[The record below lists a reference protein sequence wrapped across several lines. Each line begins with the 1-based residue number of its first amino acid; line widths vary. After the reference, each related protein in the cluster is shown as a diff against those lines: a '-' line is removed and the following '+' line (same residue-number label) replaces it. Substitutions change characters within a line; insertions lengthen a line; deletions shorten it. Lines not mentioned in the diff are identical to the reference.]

1 MAIDKIIPRK
11 LVKDIDERLVQE
23 GDMIDALNV
32 TMSEGG
38 EGTEGVLKNSYGTSA
53 AIGVIETS
61 GDYTVVGRCVDQTN
75 SVVYFFVRDNSS
87 TDHRIIKYKASTHS
101 FTTVLASSVLNFS
114 SDHTVKADVISSNF
128 SGSSTIQSL
137 LYFTDNSNPPRKINV
152 DRALANDYSV
162 LSDAD
167 LEKAL
172 SVAKPAPQTPI
183 EFAFET
189 DPDVQTNNFRD
200 RYFQFAT
207 QLVYTDGEESAISMY
222 SKLAVSDASSYDG
235 LNSAG
240 SAQPANTH
248 NVLRLSLNYSPASGD
263 DRYVPDV
270 KYLRILAK
278 DGNDGVFVKIDEFD
292 PSESITQKIY
302 GSSRTVYDSSAG
314 TYLFYNT
321 KNYGA
326 VDQNTVNKTYDNVP
340 LKAEGQ
346 AITNNRLFYSNYEE
360 GRDKISIDS
369 SKVTLSVQYSTDEG
383 FKDVFDNTANIA
395 TVSGDDITIDL
406 LAGTSFDDF
415 EPGANLA
422 DKDTVVPTG
431 TTINVTFSYDPVGTV
446 SKSDGPVASVDFDHH
461 IAYEYNDDSGI
472 WNAFSDLFTWALG
485 TTDNDAW
492 ANTVR
497 KDTITFGDATSSATN
512 SRTLPIGTSVD
523 GAIVVS
529 ATVTTA
535 TATTVEGIGRQL
547 ADKIESVSGQKKW
560 RSRGFGAPEI
570 YGQLGTSTEVQ
581 FSASNQVKISTLD
594 FLTPAPSEFDYLSN
608 TSTAYSFATFGH
620 DDITE
625 DATHGYATFTVK
637 PRLTDVDMTQLLE
650 DTTLRPIGQL
660 ADSQTEQVSTNPSKG
675 VVSLGSDQA
684 ALTYDYSGT
693 QDAQQTSDDIT
704 NGFNFSYTAG
714 ASSGY
719 SPTVA
724 SGFKS
729 GSTYDVGIVY
739 YDEYGRS
746 SFVCE
751 LGTSY
756 IKTPAQRVI
765 SSLDAFG
772 SANIKVSFASTT
784 PDPPSW
790 AKRYQVVVSENNS
803 YQDFVQYTTGGAYV
817 PVDEPG
823 TSNPTAL
830 TTDTKIYV
838 SLKTLDI
845 YNERSDNA
853 RDYSFTKGDKLR
865 VLQYD
870 NSPNA
875 TETMVI
881 PQAFVNQGGTNTN
894 GHPIEFDITGVE
906 TYSSAADN
914 PCCSV
919 DPSSHPAQAKQF
931 EGTFL
936 ILSAPQIDAGT
947 GPFGQEKYEGFDFQH
962 VYHAQ
967 TGSSIGYPSG
977 TGGTS
982 AYNYWGRK
990 SIVEILTP
998 RKSMGDKFYY
1008 EVGESRNLR
1017 EYKNYTLSNYGPDM
1031 VLDGDVWLRPV
1042 SLITGKYDSQNSDW
1056 DSPFNPGEWSYIVR
1070 SLESLK
1076 PSEASPSNNW
1086 SKGRAH
1092 LPFRNEAPRKLQ
1104 NGITYSDAFV
1114 EDSGF
1119 LGLSSFN
1126 ASLANFS
1133 SLDSQYGAVRFID
1146 NYDDSLMA
1154 IQDERMSFVPVKKN
1168 IVEYAGGSS
1177 GLVVSTDITGQPTYY
1192 SGDYGCGNNPDSV
1205 LSVDG
1210 KVFFVDPSRLKVM
1223 MHSGGQLV
1231 PISDTGMASY
1241 FLNQLNLAKAAG
1253 GVKVA
1258 SGYDPRTDTYY
1269 VTIKPVG
1276 SYAGTTVSYNTRFR
1290 AWQSTHSFIPDE
1302 YATIDG
1308 DMLSCK
1314 YVTTTVG
1321 ADSVSAIVHK
1331 HDRLVPRNK
1340 FYGSSNN
1347 STVRV
1352 VSKLNPS
1359 LEKCFDA
1366 LSIEG
1371 SKTWASTAIT
1381 TDSGQT
1387 ANAHNF
1393 VEKEG
1398 QMYSSIGGDT
1408 SSNSSSQIRSAG
1420 LVNGTPSAGAS
1431 AVTVS
1436 NIDLNKSPILGME
1449 LYVLSGSALV
1459 KASTVETTCVITSIS
1474 GGQITIDGTL
1484 DESVVLDDAKL
1495 FAQGSK
1501 QVDGDKLRGKYAI
1514 IDMSNGSTSATELY
1528 CINTHITESKLNHA
1542 LGQE

>member
-32 TMSEGG
+32 TMAEGG

-53 AIGVIETS
+53 AIGVIEAS
-61 GDYTVVGRCVDQTN
+61 GNYTVVGRCVDQTN

-87 TDHRIIKYKASTHS
+87 TNHRIIKYKASTHS

-172 SVAKPAPQTPI
+172 SVAKPAPQMPI

-189 DPDVQTNNFRD
+189 DADVRANNFRD

-240 SAQPANTH
+240 GAQPANTH
-248 NVLRLSLNYSPASGD
+248 NVLRLSLNYSPSSGD

-302 GSSRTVYDSSAG
+302 GESRTVYNSSAG

-360 GRDKISIDS
+360 GRDKITLDS
-369 SKVTLSVQYSTDEG
+369 SKVTLSVQYSSDEG
-383 FKDVFDNTANIA
+383 FKDVFDSTANIA
-395 TVSGDDITIDL
+395 AVSGDDITIDL

-415 EPGANLA
+415 EPGSAAA
-422 DKDTVVPTG
+422 DKETVVPTG

-446 SKSDGPVASVDFDHH
+446 SKSDGPVASVSFDHH
-461 IAYEYNDDSGI
+461 IAYEYDDDSGI
-472 WNAFSDLFTWALG
+472 WNAFSDLFSWALG

-492 ANTVR
+492 ANTIR
-497 KDTITFGDATSSATN
+497 KDTVTFGDATASVTN
-512 SRTLPIGTSVD
+512 SQTLPIGTSVD

-535 TATTVEGIGRQL
+535 AATTVAGIGRQL
-547 ADKIESVSGQKKW
+547 ADKIESISGQKKW
-560 RSRGFGAPEI
+560 LSRGSGAPEV
-570 YGQLGTSTEVQ
+570 YGQLYGAEVQ
-581 FSASNQVKISTLD
+581 FSAADQVKISTRD
-594 FLTPAPSEFDYLSN
+594 FLSPTASQFDYLNNN
-608 TSTAYSFATFGH
+608 TDAYSFATFSN
-620 DDITE
+620 DDITP
-625 DATHGYATFTVK
+625 DGTHGYATFTVK
-637 PRLTDVDMTQLLE
+637 PRLTDIDMTQLLE

-660 ADSQTEQVSTNPSKG
+660 ADNQTEEVSTAPSKNT
-675 VVSLGSDQA
+675 VSLGSNQA
-684 ALTYDYSGT
+684 ALVYDYTGGG
-693 QDAQQTSDDIT
+693 

-756 IKTPAQRVI
+756 IKTAAQRVVDNE
-765 SSLDAFG
+765 DALG
-772 SANIKVSFASTT
+772 SANIKVSFAANT

-823 TSNPTAL
+823 TNNPTAL

-853 RDYSFTKGDKLR
+853 RDYSFTKGDKLK
-865 VLQYD
+865 VIQFD
-870 NSPNA
+870 NGTT
-875 TETMVI
+875 TEGMVTAS
-881 PQAFVNQGGTNTN
+881 AFVNQGGQNTYA
-894 GHPIEFDITGVE
+894 HAIEFDVTGVE

-919 DPSSHPAQAKQF
+919 DPSSSPAAAKQF
-931 EGTFL
+931 EGTFV

-947 GPFGQEKYEGFDFQH
+947 GPFGQERYTGFDFQH

-977 TGGTS
+977 SGGS
-982 AYNYWGRK
+982 DALNYWGRK

-1008 EVGESRNLR
+1008 EVGESRRLR
-1017 EYKNYTLSNYGPDM
+1017 EYKNWTLSNYGPDII
-1031 VLDGDVWLRPV
+1031 LDGDVWLRPV
-1042 SLITGKYDSQNSDW
+1042 SLITGKYDTQNNDW

-1070 SLESLK
+1070 SVESLK

-1092 LPFRNEAPRKLQ
+1092 LPFRNEVTRKLQ

-1114 EDSGF
+1114 EDSGL

-1192 SGDYGCGNNPDSV
+1192 SGDYGCGNNPESV

-1241 FLNQLNLAKAAG
+1241 FLDQLNLAKAAG
-1253 GVKVA
+1253 GIKVA

-1276 SYAGTTVSYNTRFR
+1276 SYTGTTVSYNTRLR
-1290 AWQSTHSFIPDE
+1290 AWQSLHSFIPDE

-1308 DMLSCK
+1308 DMISCK
-1314 YVTTTVG
+1314 YVTTTVNTES
-1321 ADSVSAIVHK
+1321 ASAIVHK

-1340 FYGSSNN
+1340 FYGVANSS
-1347 STVRV
+1347 TLRV

-1371 SKTWASTAIT
+1371 SKTWASTSIA

-1387 ANAHNF
+1387 SNAHNF

-1420 LVNGTPSAGAS
+1420 LVNGTPSAGVS

-1459 KASTVETTCVITSIS
+1459 KACTSVSTCVITSVS
-1474 GGQITIDGTL
+1474 GGQITINGTL
-1484 DESVVLDDAKL
+1484 DESVVLNDAKL

-1501 QVDGDKLRGKYAI
+1501 QVDGDKLRGKYAT
-1514 IDMSNGSTSATELY
+1514 IDMSNSSTSATELY